1 MKKIMVLVLVALSLS
16 GYAAEAEKISMI
28 VGTTKTITVPFVIE
42 SYRII
47 PQSDRIKVEATDSQL
62 RIMANA
68 VGDFSILVDGAGLK
82 KEYAVS
88 VKSNLTK
95 TLKQLRTDLD
105 ALTELDISINEETIV
120 VRGTVANPEHW
131 AFLEK
136 VLVGYAG
143 KVVNYATFRPSS
155 QTLRNLRTMLED
167 AGFTFAA
174 EGKPVNAGE
183 LSMTITP
190 DAVTLSGELYS
201 NEEVA
206 KVRQILATQTW
217 LSTDGSGDAAKGL
230 VRGIVNL
237 SVIETIL
244 QVDVVYV
251 GVSDA
256 DLDRI
261 GSSSSPEITFGLNY
275 LYRMLT
281 DHGTAEK
288 TATFGGNMDSTVRF
302 LAKNGISRNYNAGH
316 VSFANNSADGG
327 RLHTGGTIYA
337 KVNGIEN
344 GSLQNIEYGLTI
356 TVKGGL
362 VSPTKVRL
370 DLDLVNSY
378 LLGANEDSYN
388 LSEDTT
394 KQTVICELDKTMAI
408 AGSQKIVQDTQKSG
422 LPVLRNTPV
431 LKWFVAEDSK
441 QMSASR
447 LLILVCPRIQD
458 LSRSPQIEIP
468 LDAETGTTYE
478 EARRD
483 AEEDL
488 DAKGRREQGSK
499 SWLDWFRW

>member
-1 MKKIMVLVLVALSLS
+1 
-16 GYAAEAEKISMI
+16 
-28 VGTTKTITVPFVIE
+28 
-42 SYRII
+42 
-47 PQSDRIKVEATDSQL
+47 
-62 RIMANA
+62 
-68 VGDFSILVDGAGLK
+68 
-82 KEYAVS
+82 
-88 VKSNLTK
+88 
-95 TLKQLRTDLD
+95 
-105 ALTELDISINEETIV
+105 
-120 VRGTVANPEHW
+120 
-131 AFLEK
+131 
-136 VLVGYAG
+136 
-143 KVVNYATFRPSS
+143 
-155 QTLRNLRTMLED
+155 
-167 AGFTFAA
+167 
-174 EGKPVNAGE
+174 
-183 LSMTITP
+183 
-190 DAVTLSGELYS
+190 
-201 NEEVA
+201 
-206 KVRQILATQTW
+206 
-217 LSTDGSGDAAKGL
+217 
-230 VRGIVNL
+230 
-237 SVIETIL
+237 
-244 QVDVVYV
+244 
-251 GVSDA
+251 
-256 DLDRI
+256 
-261 GSSSSPEITFGLNY
+261 
-275 LYRMLT
+275 
-281 DHGTAEK
+281 
-288 TATFGGNMDSTVRF
+288 MDSTVRF